1 MKIYVQVPITGRALD
16 EARKEAAEL
25 AAKVRKA
32 GHEAVTPFDLGIAE
46 DATSQQA
53 LPRCVEAL
61 LTCDALLLH
70 PANADR
76 STHGDLPSRGCMAE
90 ALTAMTYHLG
100 IYVEE
105 DGAIRRATRGE
116 ITETP
121 IPLIMDYAESILV
134 VRNYGSKKQEGEKFV
149 GACSIVGSTPEL
161 ALQLGTYA
169 RKSKT
174 VQEIVQTAY
183 NILKDGTDD

>member
-25 AAKVRKA
+25 AAKVREA

-53 LPRCVEAL
+53 LPRCIEAL

-70 PANADR
+70 PANTDR
-76 STHGDLPSRGCMAE
+76 GVHKDLPSRGCMVE

-100 IYVEE
+100 IYVVE
-105 DGAIRRATRGE
+105 DGVIRRANGPE
-116 ITETP
+116 ITLTP
-121 IPLIMDYAESILV
+121 LPLIMDYAGSILF
-134 VRNYGSKKQEGEKFV
+134 VRSYGAKAQKDKEFTGTYSCV
-149 GACSIVGSTPEL
+149 GNITAL
-161 ALQLGTYA
+161 ALELSMAATRNKSA
-169 RKSKT
+169 RN
-174 VQEIVQTAY
+174 IVQIAY
-183 NILKDGTDD
+183 NISKDGTDD

>member
-25 AAKVRKA
+25 AAKVREA

-53 LPRCVEAL
+53 LPRCIEAL
-61 LTCDALLLH
+61 LACDALLLH

-76 STHGDLPSRGCMAE
+76 RTDGELPSRRCMVE

-105 DGAIRRATRGE
+105 DGAIRRAYISE
-116 ITETP
+116 ITITP
-121 IPLIMDYAESILV
+121 IPLIMDYAESILF
-134 VRNYGSKKQEGEKFV
+134 VRNYGTK
-149 GACSIVGSTPEL
+149 EL
-161 ALQLGTYA
+161 DNND
-169 RKSKT
+169 
-174 VQEIVQTAY
+174 I
-183 NILKDGTDD
+183 DGTCSAVGNMFSLGLQIGDSANKSEKIKDIVRVANTFLQN

>member
-25 AAKVRKA
+25 AAMVRED

-53 LPRCVEAL
+53 LPRCIEAL
-61 LTCDALLLH
+61 LACDALLLH
-70 PANADR
+70 PANVNRTTDK
-76 STHGDLPSRGCMAE
+76 DLPSRGCMVE

-100 IYVEE
+100 IYVVE
-105 DGAIRRATRGE
+105 DGAIRRANGPE

-121 IPLIMDYAESILV
+121 MPLIMDYTESFLLIRV
-134 VRNYGSKKQEGEKFV
+134 YGTKEREGNKFRGSGSCV
-149 GACSIVGSTPEL
+149 GKTLDL
-161 ALQLGTYA
+161 ALQLGLAA
-169 RKSKT
+169 RKDKST
-174 VQEIVQTAY
+174 RGIVQLSY
-183 NILKDGTDD
+183 NISKDGTNN

>member
-53 LPRCVEAL
+53 LPRCIEAL
-61 LTCDALLLH
+61 LACDALLLH
-70 PANADR
+70 PANVNRCTDE
-76 STHGDLPSRGCMAE
+76 DLPSRGCMLE

-105 DGAIRRATRGE
+105 DGAIRRATGGE
-116 ITETP
+116 ITLTP
-121 IPLIMDYAESILV
+121 ILLIMGYTESILF
-134 VRNYGSKKQEGEKFV
+134 VRNYGSKKQEGEEFD
-149 GACSIVGSTPEL
+149 GTCSIVGSSPEL
-161 ALQLGTYA
+161 ALQLGTHA
-169 RKSKT
+169 RHNKSLRK
-174 VQEIVQTAY
+174 IVQIAY
-183 NILKDGTDD
+183 IIAEDGTHD